1 MNAMNIGEAAAA
13 AGVTPKMI
21 RHYESLGLIPQ
32 AVRTEAGYRLYTA
45 REVEMLRFVRQ
56 ARALGFSIEQIES
69 LLALWRNEHRESR
82 RVKQLAQQQLAELE
96 ERQRELDAMRTTL
109 AGLVADCAG
118 DARSCCP
125 ILDRL
130 SAPAPAPAPA
140 PASAQRSP
148 ARTLKQVKPGSSI
161 EQRPRQV
168 RPRTAQPPTGAHS
181 GLVAWSRS
189 FAGGA

>member
-1 MNAMNIGEAAAA
+1 MNRMNIGEAAAA

-21 RHYESLGLIPQ
+21 RHYESFGLIPQ
-32 AVRTEAGYRLYTA
+32 VERTDAGYRLYTQ

-56 ARALGFSIEQIES
+56 ARALGFPIEQIQS
-69 LLALWRNEHRESR
+69 LLALWRDEHRESR
-82 RVKQLAQQQLAELE
+82 SVKELARRQLAELE

-125 ILDRL
+125 ILERL
-130 SAPAPAPAPA
+130 S
-140 PASAQRSP
+140 SP
-148 ARTLKQVKPGSSI
+148 ATPDAAVPARKPTSALKQVKPGSSAAR
-161 EQRPRQV
+161 RPRQARV
-168 RPRTAQPPTGAHS
+168 RAPQDMTGSHS

-189 FAGGA
+189 FAATA